1 MNYRQKRVADRQA
14 RIIEMLAF
22 IGDRE
27 VTSTDIYNHFPNV
40 NSGCIKADLSLLM
53 RDNYLTNRQ
62 VYEKRVRH
70 TYYKRTGKQYQ
81 LGLPDA
87 KCLLAEIYCKP
98 PVMEGNVSVV
108 HKLEWYDEGYAVGTK
123 LFRNKAQ
130 TNKTGSSYGVADYGG
145 I

>member
-1 MNYRQKRVADRQA
+1 MKKRVADRQA

-27 VTSTDIYNHFPNV
+27 VTSEEIYAHFSEV
-40 NSGCIKADLSLLM
+40 SKECIKADFSALIRTGHLK
-53 RDNYLTNRQ
+53 NRS
-62 VYEKRVRH
+62 VYVKRVRH
-70 TYYKRTGKQYQ
+70 TYYRKTGKPYQ
-81 LGLPDA
+81 PEAPDA
-87 KCLLAEIYCKP
+87 PCLLAEIYCKP

-108 HKLEWYDEGYAVGTK
+108 HKLGWYDEGYAVGTK

>member
-1 MNYRQKRVADRQA
+1 VADRQA

-40 NSGCIKADLSLLM
+40 NAGCIKADLSLLM
-53 RDNYLTNRQ
+53 LDNYLTNRQ

-81 LGLPDA
+81 LVLPDA

-98 PVMEGNVSVV
+98 PEMVGSVTE
-108 HKLEWYDEGYAVGTK
+108 HSLEDTWWHGMSG
-123 LFRNKAQ
+123 Q
-130 TNKTGSSYGVADYGG
+130 TCKRGGSYGVADYGG

>member
-1 MNYRQKRVADRQA
+1 MKKRVADRQA
-14 RIIEMLAF
+14 RIIELLAF
-22 IGDRE
+22 VGERE
-27 VTSTDIYNHFPNV
+27 VKSEEIYAHFSEV
-40 NSGCIKADLSLLM
+40 SKECIKADLSLLM

-108 HKLEWYDEGYAVGTK
+108 HKLEWYDEDYAVGTK